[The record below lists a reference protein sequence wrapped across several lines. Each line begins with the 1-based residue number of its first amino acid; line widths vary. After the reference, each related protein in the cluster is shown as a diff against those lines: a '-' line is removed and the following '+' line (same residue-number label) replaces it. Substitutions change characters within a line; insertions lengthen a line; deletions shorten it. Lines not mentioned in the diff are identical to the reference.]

1 MGENSNR
8 PGSSQNC
15 YLPENTILDGRY
27 RILRVLGMGGFGIT
41 YEAINEKVNRHVA
54 VKEFWDRDYMERQ
67 GTKVAVIDETAG
79 ERFRDIKSKFLR
91 EARRLGDFTTE
102 QGIVHVLDYF
112 ETNNTAYIVMEYVS
126 GITLAQYLQQSGQV
140 APQEM
145 FRLLFP
151 LMETLDKVH
160 KNGVIH
166 RDISPDN
173 IKLVRTENGETSVKL
188 LDFGSARAYADNKT
202 YTIELKEGYAPL
214 EQYSDSEQGP
224 WTDVYA
230 LCAVIYRGITGEKPI
245 SATVRA
251 MNGILLMPSQRGI
264 TIDARLERI
273 LKKGLSLQR
282 ESRYQSIEEM
292 LAELKP
298 ILEPKKKKRTGK
310 KNIFF
315 LGISCACCVLGAS
328 AFFGWNYY
336 KTHQAF
342 FKFHGKE
349 TTTLLLAPY
358 DNVGAQDY
366 QNDIKII
373 KNRLDI
379 AVGQENYILTE
390 KEDGLKLEIPME
402 FFEEKKEE
410 EDKKD
415 NSEDQEQSLEEY
427 INDYTTTVVAAAQ
440 KKAIT
445 VIEPTG
451 KGSFSLAREGLNED
465 EILSIE
471 KKEGKIP
478 IEYYLPEKF
487 GINPADAECYV
498 EVKISEKAANRIKEK
513 LQELAQSG
521 KGENRSYMWLT
532 TDPCYPEFVNYMYGT
547 DPDGDWTTYYIP
559 LYSDDDKWELL
570 WQGRLSETYQ
580 VLDEISPDWEEESD
594 MWGTFQHKENDMKGP
609 FVCAE
614 YTSDDTA
621 DTVKKKGDGNW
632 LETIYDLKK
641 RLNTLEIPYAFGIFP
656 EGRNKFAVK
665 IAQKDVSKFILEK
678 LPKDLTSSNL
688 KLSTKDGQDNDFNG
702 WNWEVQVEDSNDIA
716 LSYKLDPDYE
726 GEYDRNQLKD
736 WEESVKDEIV
746 LRVWDYE
753 LSKVNPA
760 DLQAGKD
767 LNFNVNLQNDSHSFE
782 KEDLPLLKFIVCV
795 QDQSSSPLS
804 EYHLSEVRYFSRKN
818 EPEKKPQEEKKNY
831 KMETDSL
838 KKIKSM
844 LNEINE
850 EAEAEE
856 ATDDFYGHE
865 IKICLNRNTYGE
877 EYGEQTVNDIEALL
891 KDTDWMNG
899 NAYLTI
905 YPGNRLQG
913 ERISI
918 YQGYQNWKDDKK
930 EWKLLYRYTDSS
942 DQEQQKIIDLIKK
955 SSVLQKYVTEDS
967 FVYGAIWR

>member
-366 QNDIKII
+366 QKDIKTM
-373 KNRLDI
+373 KSRLDI
-379 AVGQENYILTE
+379 AVGEENYILTE
-390 KEDGLKLEIPME
+390 KEDGLKLEIPVE
-402 FFEEKKEE
+402 FFEEKKKTDDEE
-410 EDKKD
+410 
-415 NSEDQEQSLEEY
+415 QEQSLEEY
-427 INDYTTTVVAAAQ
+427 INDYVMTLVAAAQ
-440 KKAIT
+440 KKTIT
-445 VIEPTG
+445 VIEPKG
-451 KGSFSLAREGLNED
+451 NGSFNLSRATLDED
-465 EILSIE
+465 EILLAE

-478 IEYYLPEKF
+478 IDYYLPDKI
-487 GINPADAECYV
+487 GIDPEEADAYV
-498 EVKISEKAANRIKEK
+498 EVKISEKAAKRIKEK
-513 LQELAQSG
+513 LQSLAQSG
-521 KGENRSYMWLT
+521 KGTNRSYMWLT
-532 TDPCYPEFVNYMYGT
+532 TDPCYPEFVNHTYGT
-547 DPDGDWTTYYIP
+547 DPDGDWTTYYKP
-559 LYSDDDKWELL
+559 LYSDDDKWRFL

-580 VLDEISPDWEEESD
+580 VLDEISADWEEQSD
-594 MWGTFQHKENDMKGP
+594 MWGTFQHKADDIKGP
-609 FVCAE
+609 FVFAE

-621 DTVKKKGDGNW
+621 DTMKKKGDGNW

-641 RLNTLEIPYAFGIFP
+641 RLDTLEIPYAFGTFP

-678 LPKDLTSSNL
+678 FPENLTSSNL
-688 KLSTKDGQDNDFNG
+688 KLSSEDDTDNAFNG
-702 WNWEVQVEDSNDIA
+702 WDWEVQLEDSNDIT
-716 LSYKLDPDYE
+716 LSYKLNPDYE
-726 GEYDRNQLKD
+726 GESERSQLRD
-736 WEESVKDEIV
+736 WEESVKDGIV
-746 LRVWDYE
+746 LRAWDYE
-753 LSKVNPA
+753 LATVNSEDVEPGE
-760 DLQAGKD
+760 DLK
-767 LNFNVNLQNDSHSFE
+767 LNISLQNDSHIFE
-782 KEDLPLLKFIVCV
+782 KEDIPLLKFIVCV
-795 QDQSSSPLS
+795 QDQSKSPLS
-804 EYHLSEVRYFSRKN
+804 EYQLSNVRYFAREN
-818 EPEKKPQEEKKNY
+818 EPEKEPQEENENY
-831 KMETDSL
+831 KMETGFL
-838 KKIKSM
+838 KKIKSI
-844 LNEINE
+844 LNGINE
-850 EAEAEE
+850 EADAEE
-856 ATDDFYGHE
+856 STDDVYGHE
-865 IKICLNRNTYGE
+865 IRICLNRNTYGE
-877 EYGEQTVNDIEALL
+877 EYGEQTVNDIEALWEE
-891 KDTDWMNG
+891 TDWLKG
-899 NAYLTI
+899 NTYLKI
-905 YPGNRLQG
+905 FPGNRMIG
-913 ERISI
+913 ENITI
-918 YQGYQNWKDDKK
+918 YQGYQDWKDDKK
-930 EWKLLYRYTDSS
+930 EWKLSYTYTDSG
-942 DQEQQKIIDLIKK
+942 DQEQQKIMELLKK

-967 FVYGAIWR
+967 FVYGAIWQ